1 EQDSEP
7 KTVNRSAEVGERIL
21 ITDAISFGGRYNNGD
36 ILTVVSINVGDGAGV
51 NVDAKGNRAYVLHE
65 EYEVI
70 VEDEEDVIEVGD
82 EVILDA
88 GDDEDIRP
96 LIGFYNGET
105 YEVTD
110 MNPEHTDQ
118 EGDMISIGYN
128 WGGHEG
134 YPMQVQVKLTRKE
147 EDKQEYLYDATYVH

>member
-1 EQDSEP
+1 TDSYMTSGKYE
-7 KTVNRSAEVGERIL
+7 
-21 ITDAISFGGRYNNGD
+21 NGD
-36 ILTVVSINVGDGAGV
+36 ILTVDSIDVGDGAGV

-70 VEDEEDVIEVGD
+70 VEDEEDAIEEGDIVKLLSLSLNESTLSGFEVGDVCTVEYIYESPMKDTRLGVKKQDGRLGYCSPDNVVKLNGKIEVGD

-88 GDDEDIRP
+88 RDAEDNFP

-110 MNPEHTDQ
+110 M
-118 EGDMISIGYN
+118 
-128 WGGHEG
+128 
-134 YPMQVQVKLTRKE
+134 
-147 EDKQEYLYDATYVH
+147 